1 MILKAGFLS
10 CFGLIKFGEERR
22 RGGGRVGS
30 HGLLKRNEIRPSD
43 SLSPYIYCSIT
54 LVTRVIIELEPHGRV
69 LSSTVRV

>member
-43 SLSPYIYCSIT
+43 SLSPLHILFNNFGHESDN
-54 LVTRVIIELEPHGRV
+54 
-69 LSSTVRV
+69 